1 MIHKRRVYHIK
12 GEYVLKY
19 RVLFSDCKENGDIV
33 VHGLSKNSTIQIVQV
48 DGVNP
53 NGPICNKTIT
63 LRSDLATIPYSCTNS
78 SKVITVSIIVQHI
91 CQYN

>member
-19 RVLFSDCKENGDIV
+19 RALISECNENGDIV
-33 VHGLSKNSTIQIVQV
+33 VHGLSKDSSIQIVQV
-48 DGVNP
+48 NGVNP
-53 NGPICNKTIT
+53 NGPICNKNII
-63 LRSDLATIPYSCTNS
+63 LISDVATIPYSCTNS